1 MERVN
6 ITCRLPVEDV
16 AFLDAIALNLERDRS
31 YLIKKA
37 VEDYIASQR
46 WMIEKINGSIAQAD
60 RGQFATTDEVEAAFR
75 ELRS

>member
-6 ITCRLPVEDV
+6 VTCRLPVEDI
-16 AFLDAIALNLERDRS
+16 AFLDKIAINMERDRS

-46 WMIEKINGSIAQAD
+46 WQLAEIRKGIAEAD
-60 RGQFATTDEVEAAFR
+60 AGDFASDAEVDAVFR
-75 ELRS
+75 EFGA

>member
-46 WMIEKINGSIAQAD
+46 WQLSEIRKGVAEAAAGDFASDAD
-60 RGQFATTDEVEAAFR
+60 VEAVFR
-75 ELRS
+75 EFGA